1 MRKFCFCCCLVIL
14 ISVWGCQSSNTPDV
28 TEPTSE
34 PTMGQ
39 ETMNNNTE
47 TPQAVIDAVFK
58 DITNNNTI
66 NSENLQVE
74 QTEAKT
80 WSDGCLGLAQPD
92 EFCTQALVE
101 GWRVTVTAGET
112 TWVYRTDQTG
122 QNLRKES

>member
-1 MRKFCFCCCLVIL
+1 
-14 ISVWGCQSSNTPDV
+14 
-28 TEPTSE
+28 
-34 PTMGQ
+34 MGQ